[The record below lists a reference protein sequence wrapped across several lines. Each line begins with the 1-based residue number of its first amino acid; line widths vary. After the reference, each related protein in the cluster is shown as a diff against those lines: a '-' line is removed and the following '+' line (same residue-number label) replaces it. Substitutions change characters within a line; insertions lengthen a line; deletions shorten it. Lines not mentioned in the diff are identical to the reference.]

1 MKSRTSLIVVAAS
14 ALSLCVGAAGLPAAS
29 VAEPATHNNACFWG
43 HDADNFTSPDDR
55 TVYLRVGVRQVYELK
70 LFSPCIDVDWSQR
83 IALRSRGSDLIC
95 EDGGNAAEIITPS
108 PIGRQRCQVDSVRKL
123 SPAEVKA
130 LPKRYQP

>member
-1 MKSRTSLIVVAAS
+1 MKSRMPLVLVAAT
-14 ALSLCVGAAGLPAAS
+14 ALSLCVGAASLPAAS
-29 VAEPATHNNACFWG
+29 AAQPAAHNNACFWG

-83 IALRSRGSDLIC
+83 IALRSHGSDWIC
-95 EDGGNAAEIITPS
+95 EGRGNVAEIITPS
-108 PIGRQRCQVDSVRKL
+108 PIGHQRSQVDSVRKL
-123 SPAEVKA
+123 SPTEVSA